1 MKHSSD
7 LRMPAHNKSREA
19 YLSIWD
25 TAGQERYHSLGPIYY
40 RNANGAILVFDITDT
55 SSFERVQKWVK
66 ELRKMVGDRNK
77 ICLIIV
83 GNKADLSLQR
93 SVDAEEAAS
102 YAKSVHAAYLEASAK
117 TGSGVEGERTAYLY
131 MYNCSISS
139 LDCNYRRHLYQ
150 INNR

>member
-7 LRMPAHNKSREA
+7 LRMPAHSNSREA
-19 YLSIWD
+19 HLSIWD

-40 RNANGAILVFDITDT
+40 RNANGAILVFDITDA
-55 SSFERVQKWVK
+55 SSFERVKKWVK
-66 ELRKMVGDRNK
+66 ELRKMVGGRNK

-83 GNKADLSLQR
+83 GNKADLSRQR

-117 TGSGVEGERTAYLY
+117 TGSGVEGERAAYL
-131 MYNCSISS
+131 
-139 LDCNYRRHLYQ
+139 
-150 INNR
+150 